1 MSKPLIHLGK
11 EKLTWLTGNS
21 YNILEK
27 IFVISEISSL
37 AQLIG
42 RTVESYFLHKL
53 AARFLV
59 SEFSG
64 CSELSKIING
74 LLIAF
79 NSETT
84 RSSAEI

>member
-27 IFVISEISSL
+27 IFEISSL

>member
-1 MSKPLIHLGK
+1 MS
-11 EKLTWLTGNS
+11 N
-21 YNILEK
+21 
-27 IFVISEISSL
+27 L
-37 AQLIG
+37 AQFIG
-42 RTVESYFLHKL
+42 RTVEPYFSHRF
-53 AARFLV
+53 AARFFV

-64 CSELSKIING
+64 CSELSKIMNG